1 MESELKKKFDV
12 LLKLQENE
20 IETATVQSMLD
31 KLPGEMAALD
41 AKAKTSEKIVSDVT
55 EHLSELQQMFRAQE
69 SEAKSVQS
77 SITKSEDKLR
87 AVKTNKEYQSSLKEI
102 EDLGASLSAI
112 EDRMIAC
119 LEEIDEKETTLIK
132 NRDELQRIFR
142 EIESEKE
149 HISKS
154 ADSLQQRIDGLFE
167 ARGHVIAATDPDLLK
182 LYQTVKEN
190 IGSTAIALV
199 KSAVCMGCH
208 VNLPPQMFNELLRF
222 DKVFY
227 CPHCERLIYPLADST
242 DGSKEK
248 TT

>member
-1 MESELKKKFDV
+1 MKSELKKKFDV

-20 IETATVQSMLD
+20 MESATVQSRLD
-31 KLPGEMAALD
+31 KLPGQMAALD
-41 AKAKTSEKIVSDVT
+41 AKAKGSEKIVSDVS
-55 EHLSELQQMFRAQE
+55 ERLRELQQMFRAQE
-69 SEAKSVQS
+69 SETKSVQS
-77 SITKSEDKLR
+77 SIAKSEEKLR

-102 EDLGASLSAI
+102 EDLAASLSAI
-112 EDRMIAC
+112 EDRMLAC
-119 LEEIDEKETTLIK
+119 LEEIDEIEASLSEKK
-132 NRDELQRIFR
+132 GELQRILR
-142 EIESEKE
+142 DIEGEKE
-149 HISKS
+149 HIRQS
-154 ADSLQQRIDGLFE
+154 ADGIQQRIDGLVD
-167 ARGHVIAATDPDLLK
+167 ARRHIIAATDSELLK
-182 LYQTVKEN
+182 LYEIVKKN

-242 DGSKEK
+242 DDSVEK